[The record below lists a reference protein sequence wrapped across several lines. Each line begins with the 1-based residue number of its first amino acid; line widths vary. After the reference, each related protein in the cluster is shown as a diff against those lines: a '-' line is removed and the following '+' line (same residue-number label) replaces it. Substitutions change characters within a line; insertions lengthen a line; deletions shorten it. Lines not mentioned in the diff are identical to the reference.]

1 MPDLKDLEL
10 PKPRPVLISTD
21 QSLSQN
27 IKEML
32 WIHLFQKTSDLKNI
46 THMSLKTNEEQ
57 KRIYGII
64 LDTVFSQL
72 NV

>member
-10 PKPRPVLISTD
+10 PKPLPVLISTD

-32 WIHLFQKTSDLKNI
+32 WIHLFQSHRYSSCLEDRLQQTGYQASKHIMKFISNAI
-46 THMSLKTNEEQ
+46 NP
-57 KRIYGII
+57 
-64 LDTVFSQL
+64 F
-72 NV
+72 